1 MVKLKA
7 STILEVIIALLL
19 GTMIIGF
26 SMNIVVK
33 TAKNYN
39 AVKKA
44 DAMFLV
50 QNRFSI
56 LSENPKLIQDSIRD
70 EGILLVESLKNYK
83 QSEELFVLEI
93 KAYTAQNRFLVEKKA
108 LIKITDESEE

>member
-1 MVKLKA
+1 MVKIKG

-19 GTMIIGF
+19 GTIIIGF

-50 QNRFSI
+50 ENRFAI
-56 LSENPKLIQDSIRD
+56 LKENPELLQDSIWKN
-70 EGILLVESLKNYK
+70 GILLVEKLEQYQGSNDLLLLKI
-83 QSEELFVLEI
+83 E
-93 KAYTAQNRFLVEKKA
+93 AYTVERRFLLGKKILIEKN
-108 LIKITDESEE
+108 DRYED

>member
-1 MVKLKA
+1 MVKLKG
-7 STILEVIIALLL
+7 STVLEVIIALLL
-19 GTMIIGF
+19 GTIIIGF

-50 QNRFSI
+50 QNRFAI
-56 LSENPKLIQDSIRD
+56 VKENPESVQDSIW
-70 EGILLVESLKNYK
+70 ENGILLVENLQQYQ
-83 QSEELFVLEI
+83 QSNHLLLLEI
-93 KAYTAQNRFLVEKKA
+93 KAYTAEKKFLLEKKA
-108 LIKITDESEE
+108 LIEKNEEDRE